1 MTTKR
6 VRKWKVMSAA
16 WAGVAAGLIAGPLA
30 YALIASSEPSGPP
43 VGVRVVA
50 QAPPSHAA
58 RGSERVHLGPVD
70 PAVELDALLRTARS
84 GDDVPVQT
92 RTQAIARIGQV
103 DHPEAVQALVAL
115 AQEGRTGAD
124 PNFVSLAALNALWAR
139 GEKALVG
146 ELAEA
151 SPDPA
156 VKSKALALAR
166 ARAR

>member
-1 MTTKR
+1 M
-6 VRKWKVMSAA
+6 
-16 WAGVAAGLIAGPLA
+16 
-30 YALIASSEPSGPP
+30 
-43 VGVRVVA
+43 
-50 QAPPSHAA
+50 APP
-58 RGSERVHLGPVD
+58 
-70 PAVELDALLRTARS
+70 ARS

-103 DHPEAVQALVAL
+103 DHPEAVQALVAV

-124 PNFVSLAALNALWAR
+124 PNLVSLAALNALWAR
-139 GEKALVG
+139 GEKARVG